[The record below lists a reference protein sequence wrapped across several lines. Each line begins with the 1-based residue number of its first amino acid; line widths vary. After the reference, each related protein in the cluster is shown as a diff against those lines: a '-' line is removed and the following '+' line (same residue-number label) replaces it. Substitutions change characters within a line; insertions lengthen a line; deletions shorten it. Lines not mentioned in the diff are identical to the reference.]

1 MKRWRHVLGT
11 SLVVGLFGLFS
22 ARTYGA
28 EGPLEKILVGV
39 PEVSALQSPLFVA
52 IEAGAFKKYGMEV
65 SVVRLP
71 GAQAIQALVAG
82 STQFAQGVSSRTVPS
97 SVLAGADTVMIAGI
111 TNKFIF
117 TMHSP
122 PQIDSVASLKGKIV
136 GVSGIGASIDFATR
150 VALKHFGLKPDS
162 DVAIRAIGGG
172 PEIVSALKA
181 GIIQA
186 GTLSPPSSF
195 RAEKMGFKRLFDMGT
210 LDIEYI
216 SGGLGVK
223 RSYMATNRGRVENF
237 LKGMI
242 EGIKIFKT
250 DKNFTI
256 PVLAKYTKLTDSEL
270 LEKSYAYFR
279 DYFIQVPYP
288 SIRAIKDTLDGL
300 ADQIPKAKGARPE
313 DFIDL
318 SLLREIE
325 ASGFVEKLYSK

>member
-1 MKRWRHVLGT
+1 MKRQPQVLVT
-11 SLVVGLFGLFS
+11 SLVVGFFVSFS
-22 ARTYGA
+22 ARLYGA
-28 EGPLEKILVGV
+28 EVPLEKILVGV
-39 PEVSALQSPLFVA
+39 PEVSIAQSPLFVA
-52 IEAGAFKKYGMEV
+52 IDAGAFKRYGMEV

-82 STQFAQGVSSRTVPS
+82 ATQFAQGVSSRTIPS
-97 SVLAGADTVMIAGI
+97 AVLAGADTVMIAGI
-111 TNKFIF
+111 INKFIF
-117 TMHSP
+117 TMHSLP
-122 PQIDSVASLKGKIV
+122 NIDSVASLKGKIV

-186 GTLSPPSSF
+186 GTVSPPSSF

-210 LDIEYI
+210 LDVEYI
-216 SGGLGVK
+216 AAGLGVK

-256 PVLAKYTKLTDSEL
+256 PVLAKYTKLTDNEL
-270 LEKSYAYFR
+270 LEKSYEYFR
-279 DYFIQVPYP
+279 DYFIRVPYP
-288 SIRAIKDTLDGL
+288 SIRAIKDTLEVL
-300 ADQIPKAKGARPE
+300 AEQIPKAKGASPE
-313 DFIDL
+313 DFIDI

-325 ASGFVEKLYSK
+325 ASGFVEKLYSR

>member
-1 MKRWRHVLGT
+1 MKRQPQVLVT
-11 SLVVGLFGLFS
+11 SLVVGFFVSFS
-22 ARTYGA
+22 ARIHGA
-28 EGPLEKILVGV
+28 EVPLEKILVGV
-39 PEVSALQSPLFVA
+39 PEVSIAQSPLFVA
-52 IEAGAFKKYGMEV
+52 IDAGAFKRYGMEV

-82 STQFAQGVSSRTVPS
+82 ATQFAQGVSSRTIPS
-97 SVLAGADTVMIAGI
+97 AVLAGADTVMIAGI
-111 TNKFIF
+111 INKFIF
-117 TMHSP
+117 TMHSLP
-122 PQIDSVASLKGKIV
+122 NIDSVASLKGKIV

-186 GTLSPPSSF
+186 GTVSPPSSF

-210 LDIEYI
+210 LDVEYI
-216 SGGLGVK
+216 AAGLGVK
-223 RSYMATNRGRVENF
+223 RSYMATNRARVENF

-256 PVLAKYTKLTDSEL
+256 PVLAKYTKLTDNEL
-270 LEKSYAYFR
+270 LEKSYEYFR
-279 DYFIQVPYP
+279 DYFIRVPYP
-288 SIRAIKDTLDGL
+288 SIRAIKDTLDVL
-300 ADQIPKAKGARPE
+300 AEQIPKAKGASPE
-313 DFIDL
+313 DFIDI

-325 ASGFVEKLYSK
+325 ASGFVEKLYSR

>member
-1 MKRWRHVLGT
+1 MKRQPQVLVT
-11 SLVVGLFGLFS
+11 SLVVGFFVSFS
-22 ARTYGA
+22 ARIHGA
-28 EGPLEKILVGV
+28 EVPLEKILVGV
-39 PEVSALQSPLFVA
+39 PEVSIAQSPLFVA
-52 IEAGAFKKYGMEV
+52 IDAGAFKRYGMEV

-82 STQFAQGVSSRTVPS
+82 ATQFAQGVSSRTVPS
-97 SVLAGADTVMIAGI
+97 AVLAGADTVMIAGI

-117 TMHSP
+117 TMHSLP
-122 PQIDSVASLKGKIV
+122 NVDSVASLKGKIV
-136 GVSGIGASIDFATR
+136 GVSGLGASIDFATR
-150 VALKHFGLKPDS
+150 VALKHFGLKPDT

-195 RAEKMGFKRLFDMGT
+195 RAEKLGFKRLFDMGT
-210 LDIEYI
+210 LDIEYV

-223 RSYMATNRGRVENF
+223 RSYMAANRGRVENF

-256 PVLAKYTKLTDSEL
+256 PVLAKYTKLTDKEL
-270 LEKSYAYFR
+270 LEKSYEYFR

-288 SIRAIKDTLDGL
+288 SIGAIKDTLEVL
-300 ADQIPKAKGARPE
+300 TEQIPKAKNARPE
-313 DFIDL
+313 EFIDI

-325 ASGFVEKLYSK
+325 ASGFVERLYSK